1 MNSSILIVHAW
12 NKSDLHQVWP
22 PTWNI
27 CLFPSPTPSPAACPS
42 VLTMHITLHPLPL
55 QELPTL
61 CLPFHKTIHAHSKM
75 YKTNSSRLSSRII
88 PSVLI
93 PTSRL
98 VLYESPHTHKQ
109 IQLQN
114 HLKGKL
120 LLQVLHRG
128 TTLGGVVPQNP
139 PLIPSAQDQTGTAE
153 SSRASVTAPGL
164 LSAP

>member
-1 MNSSILIVHAW
+1 MASNLEYLLIPFSNTQPCCLPFCSCNAHNSAS
-12 NKSDLHQVWP
+12 S
-22 PTWNI
+22 
-27 CLFPSPTPSPAACPS
+27 
-42 VLTMHITLHPLPL
+42 PL

-75 YKTNSSRLSSRII
+75 YKTNSSRLSSRTI
-88 PSVLI
+88 PSVLL